1 MVRSPF
7 CLIQEDCLPDEWLV
21 LVCCILLNQT
31 TRKQV
36 DAVFRTFLQKWN
48 APQKLLDASNT
59 EIAHSLSSL
68 GFQNRRVVNLKR
80 MTEGYLAG
88 SWVHASD
95 LVGIGE
101 YGNRCHQMMCRNVLG
116 SEAPKDHALKQYYEW
131 RKFHEID

>member
-1 MVRSPF
+1 MRSPF

-36 DAVFRTFLQKWN
+36 DRVFREFLMRWDT
-48 APQKLLDASNT
+48 PQKLLHAEDD
-59 EIAHSLSSL
+59 EIAHVLTHL
-68 GFQNRRVVNLKR
+68 GFQNRRVLHLKR
-80 MTEGYLAG
+80 MTEGYLAC

-116 SEAPKDHALKQYYEW
+116 DEPPKDHALLQYYEW
-131 RKFHEID
+131 RKVHELL